1 MHLFFVEIIPTLLT
15 YIFTKVAF
23 KDRYIVFGKTF
34 WSTRWF
40 AIPAGIPS
48 FIMRTKYSN
57 LKNILG
63 IRMICL
69 TASKTSQ
76 SKSISKL
83 PLNIVFPSLK
93 HVRHNQANN
102 DRPPCLTSV
111 LGVASEAVV
120 KFLISSIL
128 YGRSFLKQIQAHQRR
143 P

>member
-76 SKSISKL
+76 S
-83 PLNIVFPSLK
+83 FPSLK